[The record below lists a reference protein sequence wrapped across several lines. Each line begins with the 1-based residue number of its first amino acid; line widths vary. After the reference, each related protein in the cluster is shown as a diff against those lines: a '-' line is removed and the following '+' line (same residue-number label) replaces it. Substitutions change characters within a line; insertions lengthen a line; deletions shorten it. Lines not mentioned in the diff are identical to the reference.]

1 MVFNTSAC
9 PLDDLVLERRDP
21 ERSLP
26 PIGLRYEH
34 SARRPPGSPHSGP
47 GHMKSLK
54 VVLQLQPVILP
65 RHPVRSRRG
74 LGLKRPV
81 DVNVVQERREARTK
95 ATSSAYDLR
104 NSGIARGPGV
114 LRLMLLAPP
123 GMVRSLA
130 VCHRW

>member
-34 SARRPPGSPHSGP
+34 SARRPPGSPRSGP
-47 GHMKSLK
+47 GHMKILK

-81 DVNVVQERREARTK
+81 DVNVVQERREPRTK

-104 NSGIARGPGV
+104 NSGLECGDRLAR
-114 LRLMLLAPP
+114 LRLLP
-123 GMVRSLA
+123 R
-130 VCHRW
+130 